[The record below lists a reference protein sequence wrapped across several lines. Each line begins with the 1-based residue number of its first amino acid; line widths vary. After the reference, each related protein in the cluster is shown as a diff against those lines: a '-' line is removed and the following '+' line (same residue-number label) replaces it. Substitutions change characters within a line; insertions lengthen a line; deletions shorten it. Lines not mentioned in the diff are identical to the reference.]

1 MSSDPDDRSAAR
13 AVDAADQSADME
25 SKLDQL
31 DEHITDARKKADAGR
46 PQGDPPGDDP
56 LDDIAGGGTDHS
68 EEADDPEESPI
79 IGPE

>member
-1 MSSDPDDRSAAR
+1 MTPDEDDRSAAR
-13 AVDAADQSADME
+13 AVDEADRSDDME
-25 SKLDQL
+25 SKLDEL

-56 LDDIAGGGTDHS
+56 VDDIAGGGTDHS

>member
-1 MSSDPDDRSAAR
+1 MTPDEDDRSAAR
-13 AVDAADQSADME
+13 AVDEADRSDDME

-46 PQGDPPGDDP
+46 PQGDPGDDP
-56 LDDIAGGGTDHS
+56 VDDIAGGGTDHS